1 MRRFYFTKM
10 SGAGND
16 FILFDMK
23 LNPELILNPQIISN
37 ICDRRF
43 GIGADGVILISDSK
57 DFGFEMT
64 YFNADGSSGSL
75 CANGA
80 RCSLLYANKT
90 DRIGSNLARFRSNG
104 IVYSGEVIDEELVR
118 FYLNSPEGL
127 KTKFKI
133 KAADQLIT
141 ASFVNTGSPHV
152 IIKIADVLR
161 DPKNPHSYTF
171 SLDDFP
177 VFELGKEIRYS
188 QDFFPSGTNVNFIEI
203 SGDAIKIRSYER
215 GVENETL
222 ACGTGSVAAAIVSFV
237 NDKIQPPVKIIPKSG
252 DLLVV
257 DFKVDNN
264 KIMDV
269 SLTGPA
275 KIIFKGEITI

>member
-1 MRRFYFTKM
+1 MRHFYFTKM

-16 FILFDMK
+16 FILFDRK
-23 LNPELILNPQIISN
+23 SSPELDLNPQIIN
-37 ICDRRF
+37 KFCDRRF
-43 GIGADGVILISDSK
+43 GIGADGVIIIDNSSDL
-57 DFGFEMT
+57 DFEMT
-64 YFNADGSSGSL
+64 YYNADGSSGSL

-90 DRIGSNLARFRSNG
+90 NRIGSNLARFKSNG
-104 IVYSGEVIDEELVR
+104 IEYSGEVIDEELVR
-118 FYLNSPEGL
+118 FYLNPPEGL

-133 KAADQLIT
+133 KAADQLIS
-141 ASFVNTGSPHV
+141 ASFINTGSPHV

-161 DPKNPHSYTF
+161 DPKNIRSNTF
-171 SLDDFP
+171 SMDDFP
-177 VFELGKEIRYS
+177 VFDIGKGIRYS
-188 QDFFPSGTNVNFIEI
+188 KDFSPSGTNVNFIEI
-203 SGDAIKIRSYER
+203 SGEVIKIRSYER

-222 ACGTGSVAAAIVSFV
+222 ACGTGSVAAAVVSFV
-237 NDKIQPPVKIIPKSG
+237 NDKIQPPIKLIPKSG

-264 KIMDV
+264 KIMDL

>member
-16 FILFDMK
+16 FILFDTK
-23 LNPELILNPQIISN
+23 LNPELNLNPQIISN

-43 GIGADGVILISDSK
+43 GIGADGVILIGDSK

-90 DRIGSNLARFRSNG
+90 DRIGSKLTRFKSNG

-118 FYLNSPEGL
+118 FYLNPPEGL
-127 KTKFKI
+127 KSKFKI

-161 DPKNPHSYTF
+161 DPKNLRSNTF
-171 SLDDFP
+171 TLDDFP

-188 QDFFPSGTNVNFIEI
+188 KDFSPSGTNVNFIEI
-203 SGDAIKIRSYER
+203 SGEVIKIRSYER

-237 NDKIQPPVKIIPKSG
+237 NDKIKPPVKIIPKSG